1 MQNSERRTALDL
13 ARKQALSWA
22 KRAEEQ
28 WPISPTAAE
37 EYALMANMWANV
49 ASSMKVGDERADNV

>member
-1 MQNSERRTALDL
+1 MDNAQRRTALDL

-28 WPISPTAAE
+28 WPISPAATE
-37 EYALMANMWANV
+37 EYAMMASMWANV
-49 ASSMKVGDERADNV
+49 ANAMKVGDERADNV

>member
-13 ARKQALSWA
+13 ARKQALFWA

-49 ASSMKVGDERADNV
+49 ASAMKVGDERADNV